1 MQQPI
6 ERESLKTNMEA
17 RYNGSD
23 KNIEPPANN
32 FVDVPN
38 QFSDNFTK
46 FAQPMITKLTSKAQ
60 NYSDAIGVS
69 TQKYSSR

>member
-6 ERESLKTNMEA
+6 ERSSLKTNMEA
-17 RYNGSD
+17 RYTSSD
-23 KNIEPPANN
+23 KNIVPPANN

-38 QFSDNFTK
+38 QYSENFTK
-46 FAQPMITKLTSKAQ
+46 FAQPMVTKLTSKAQ

-69 TQKYSSR
+69 TEKYSSR